1 MNVLTERRRDSG
13 CSPSKDDHVR
23 RMVKG
28 TTLKLWREASGD
40 DNRRHHHPGHRSP
53 RRPQNDENAGLCCG
67 RPLVPCQSE
76 LTNVSTLSPFRVV
89 PWFPSTR
96 AFLRLPLAVSPLS
109 AQWPPLWSL
118 PRLWKIY
125 TLGAS
130 DPCQN
135 LCSWLSSNLEF
146 RERGHLVICLH

>member
-1 MNVLTERRRDSG
+1 MTAGNTITLVTDLLEG
-13 CSPSKDDHVR
+13 L
-23 RMVKG
+23 RMMRMQVCAVEG
-28 TTLKLWREASGD
+28 LGFLAS
-40 DNRRHHHPGHRSP
+40 
-53 RRPQNDENAGLCCG
+53 L
-67 RPLVPCQSE
+67 E

-109 AQWPPLWSL
+109 AQRPPLWSL